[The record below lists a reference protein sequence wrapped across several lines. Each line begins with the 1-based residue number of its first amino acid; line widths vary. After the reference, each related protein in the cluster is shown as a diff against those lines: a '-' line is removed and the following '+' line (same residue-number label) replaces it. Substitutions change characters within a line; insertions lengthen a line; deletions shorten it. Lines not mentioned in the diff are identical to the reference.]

1 MDSKSGQ
8 CNYLCRCGDSIKG
21 MLIKNSILTYIS
33 LNDTKLGN
41 IAFQKIIDG
50 LGQNQSLA
58 ILRLSKN
65 KLNNCDYI
73 IKLIELN
80 LLEIDLSRNNLSE
93 V

>member
-1 MDSKSGQ
+1 MDSKNGQ
-8 CNYLCRCGDSIKG
+8 CNYLCRCGDSIKQ
-21 MLIKNSILTYIS
+21 MLIKNTTLAYLS

-50 LGQNQSLA
+50 LEQNQCLT

-73 IKLIELN
+73 IKLIEIN
-80 LLEIDLSRNNLSE
+80 LQEIDISRNDLSE